1 MLAYLCENAV
11 APCIQHFISHG
22 SLIGRPLDATTDRFN
37 MFFSVRLCWL
47 SNSSEV
53 LLPQSDNL
61 LESDKQVAEKNNTQI
76 QRHRHFRV
84 SCQEKG
90 TSENK
95 VPGFVGA
102 FTHTHTTVRLTVC
115 HKCVTRFYDW
125 SWQARNDPGKNHFL
139 DVKLH
144 ISRPPPTESMLVLFW
159 FHNEQVL

>member
-61 LESDKQVAEKNNTQI
+61 LESDEQFAEKNNTQI

-90 TSENK
+90 TSDIDIDT
-95 VPGFVGA
+95 
-102 FTHTHTTVRLTVC
+102 THTQ
-115 HKCVTRFYDW
+115 
-125 SWQARNDPGKNHFL
+125 S
-139 DVKLH
+139 
-144 ISRPPPTESMLVLFW
+144 PPPPFVVGGGGASKTAKQLCGELTNSPTATSASPPLRSSGTRKSKASQRPRICVRDGRSL
-159 FHNEQVL
+159 LP